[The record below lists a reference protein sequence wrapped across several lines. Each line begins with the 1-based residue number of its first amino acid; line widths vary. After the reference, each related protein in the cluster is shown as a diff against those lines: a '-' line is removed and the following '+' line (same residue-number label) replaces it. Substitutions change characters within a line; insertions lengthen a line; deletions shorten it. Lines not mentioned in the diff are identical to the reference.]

1 MRRTFPDVRA
11 RPRVRVAVNEYS
23 QQFARVGALEENTQ
37 MGQFKA
43 WYRAARES
51 SLSLSVNEVSEGLRA
66 RRVGSAGA
74 STRCVFKAVMP
85 VVREGR
91 ALDALH
97 ADVLLD
103 DVALREL
110 ATDHVDDAR
119 DAHRVERGARG
130 RPDEQPKRRT

>member
-23 QQFARVGALEENTQ
+23 QQFAGVGTLEENTQ

-85 VVREGR
+85 LERKDR
-91 ALDALH
+91 ALDPPRRRAPR
-97 ADVLLD
+97 D
-103 DVALREL
+103 DVACLELR
-110 ATDHVDDAR
+110 DW
-119 DAHRVERGARG
+119 
-130 RPDEQPKRRT
+130 